1 MDQSIDRHTV
11 VSRHNPVIRELDPF
25 GCLSVGNGEF
35 IFTVDVTGLQTFE
48 GHYYEH
54 GIPLETK
61 AHWAWHS
68 FPNPNNYTLED
79 VMEPWQTAHGRTI
92 LYGSGMENPDAHNW
106 LRADPHRFP
115 LGKLAFKLDREDG
128 GIIQPDEVRKIHQTL
143 DLWTGLVDSRFEIAG
158 KPVHVQTLCH
168 PTRDMVTVQVESP
181 LVTSGQLKVVL
192 DFPYVHDHDIKNT
205 PPVIW
210 DQPERHTTQEMT
222 HSANRVDFQRKLD
235 TTTYYTS
242 LAWSEGAS
250 LDKAD
255 RHTYVLSSGE
265 SGALEFR
272 CQFSSDPIRDAL
284 PGFGETARASAEQWQ
299 HFWNRGAMI
308 DLGESTDERAGEL
321 ERRTILSLYLTR
333 IQMAGS
339 VPPEETGLTCN
350 SWHGKHN
357 VEVVVMHLAHFASWN
372 RIDLLEKGL
381 AWYLTI
387 IPEARR
393 RAQQQGFGGLRWPKM
408 TGFAGDESPGP
419 QVVMIWQQPNPV
431 YLAELSYRAHPDQ
444 ATLQRYKDLV
454 LESVQYMADFAAW
467 DPDRECYVLGPP
479 LWAAHEVYSDLAH
492 NQNSTFELAYWA
504 WGLATGQQWLKRLGL
519 PANEQWDH
527 VLKHL
532 SPLPVQNGL
541 YPTLE
546 SDPYVWEDAEMRR
559 DMPTMLKA
567 YEMFSCQNVDVDTMR
582 HTLSEVMRIWG
593 WDKKIWGSDYPSI
606 AITAARLGESEIAVN
621 ILTADLPSNRYLAN
635 GHCYQRED
643 LPAFLP
649 SNTTFLLA
657 VGMMAGGWDGA
668 PEMPAPGFPKDGK
681 WKVRCEG
688 FARMP

>member
-1 MDQSIDRHTV
+1 
-11 VSRHNPVIRELDPF
+11 
-25 GCLSVGNGEF
+25 
-35 IFTVDVTGLQTFE
+35 
-48 GHYYEH
+48 
-54 GIPLETK
+54 
-61 AHWAWHS
+61 
-68 FPNPNNYTLED
+68 
-79 VMEPWQTAHGRTI
+79 
-92 LYGSGMENPDAHNW
+92 
-106 LRADPHRFP
+106 
-115 LGKLAFKLDREDG
+115 
-128 GIIQPDEVRKIHQTL
+128 
-143 DLWTGLVDSRFEIAG
+143 
-158 KPVHVQTLCH
+158 
-168 PTRDMVTVQVESP
+168 
-181 LVTSGQLKVVL
+181 
-192 DFPYVHDHDIKNT
+192 
-205 PPVIW
+205 
-210 DQPERHTTQEMT
+210 
-222 HSANRVDFQRKLD
+222 
-235 TTTYYTS
+235 
-242 LAWSEGAS
+242 
-250 LDKAD
+250 
-255 RHTYVLSSGE
+255 
-265 SGALEFR
+265 
-272 CQFSSDPIRDAL
+272 
-284 PGFGETARASAEQWQ
+284 
-299 HFWNRGAMI
+299 MI

-408 TGFAGDESPGP
+408 TGLAGDESPGP
-419 QVVMIWQQPNPV
+419 QAVMIWQQPNPV
-431 YLAELSYRAHPDQ
+431 YLAELSHRAHPDQ